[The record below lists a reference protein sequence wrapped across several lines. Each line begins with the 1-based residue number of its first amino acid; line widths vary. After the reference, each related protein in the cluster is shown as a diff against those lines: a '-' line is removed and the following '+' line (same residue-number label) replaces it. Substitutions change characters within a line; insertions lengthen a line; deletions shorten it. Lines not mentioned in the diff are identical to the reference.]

1 MSRRSVAYEEKTPL
15 YVYMYFEM
23 PYHIFNIVSYI
34 VLMQWIQLWAVLG
47 DAANL
52 AERRSEFDRL
62 RETQNQLMTNSIGN
76 GGGLG
81 AKGVVNLTIAATM
94 AQSQV
99 EKEQPNMQLQQRATT
114 STKVHGISIFEKL
127 RVKLQETCFFNT
139 LVFGVTIFIL
149 VLLGSET
156 ITLATKP
163 NDTYSWV
170 AFGLLLLF
178 SGSVFLANILTYFAV
193 RAQLVRMGKLGVR
206 DS

>member
-1 MSRRSVAYEEKTPL
+1 
-15 YVYMYFEM
+15 M
-23 PYHIFNIVSYI
+23 PYHIFNIVSFI
-34 VLMQWIQLWAVLG
+34 VLMQWIQLWAVLA
-47 DAANL
+47 DAASL
-52 AERRSEFDRL
+52 TERRSEFDRL
-62 RETQNQLMTNSIGN
+62 RETQNQPLTMTQSV
-76 GGGLG
+76 GGGY
-81 AKGVVNLTIAATM
+81 AAQGVVNLTIAATM

-99 EKEQPNMQLQQRATT
+99 GRDLPNTQLQQRATT
-114 STKVHGISIFEKL
+114 STKVNGITMLDKL
-127 RVKLQETCFFNT
+127 RVKLQEPCFFNT
-139 LVFGVTIFIL
+139 LVFGVTIFVL

-170 AFGLLLLF
+170 AFGLLLFF